1 MQVAKSKYLAEE
13 IPSNKKAFHPEPME
27 MGYPRDMEQRVLV
40 ALGLLS
46 LCAAAYIMLHYL
58 DHQQYPGP
66 YSHHNFRSDLGDSGI
81 QSVPKAL
88 SKLFS
93 KYG

>member
-1 MQVAKSKYLAEE
+1 
-13 IPSNKKAFHPEPME
+13 ME

-58 DHQQYPGP
+58 DHQQYSGP
-66 YSHHNFRSDLGDSGI
+66 HPHHNFRSDLGDTGI
-81 QSVPKAL
+81 HSVPEAL